1 MRTYEIRLT
10 EAPTVACL
18 TAASIAETLLAW
30 SAVERPFAELMSGW
44 IVEMGGVV
52 VPTDV
57 SSVVA
62 YFELQTDAGKFAAAW
77 GLAA

>member
-1 MRTYEIRLT
+1 MRTCEIRST

-18 TAASIAETLLAW
+18 TAASIAETSLAW
-30 SAVERPFAELMSGW
+30 SAVERPFAEPKAGW
-44 IVEMGGVV
+44 IVEMSGVV

-57 SSVVA
+57 SFVAA